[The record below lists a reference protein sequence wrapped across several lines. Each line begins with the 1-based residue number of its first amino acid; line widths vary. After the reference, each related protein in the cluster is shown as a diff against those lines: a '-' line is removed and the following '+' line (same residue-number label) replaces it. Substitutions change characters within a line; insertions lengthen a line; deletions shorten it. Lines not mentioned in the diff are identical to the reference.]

1 MSSDDKKILCILPI
15 CCYPTNNGSNSGSE
29 RINQYVTGL
38 NKLFEYNDIF
48 KKHSVDIFIADNSI
62 RDGDNLPREIL
73 NILPSNVRIITCLQN
88 NFGSKNKGAGLIEQW
103 IYFKDIIEK
112 YDWLIHFEPR
122 QLLLNFNFINNVL
135 ENPRNLFT
143 LGNDKKHFNTGLFT
157 LETRILLDYCKK
169 VNLNNMV
176 NKYISIEN
184 DLYKYIIDHN
194 HKFNLC
200 EKMELLWHDIHTNII
215 YSM

>member
-1 MSSDDKKILCILPI
+1 MSILLELRV
-15 CCYPTNNGSNSGSE
+15 CCYPKNKSSNKGSE
-29 RINQYVTGL
+29 RIQQYVTGL
-38 NKLFEYNDIF
+38 NKFFEYNDIL
-48 KKHSVDIFIADNSI
+48 KQHNVDVYITDNSI
-62 RDGDNLPREIL
+62 SSENKLPIEIL
-73 NILPSNVRIITCLQN
+73 NILPSNVRLITSLEN
-88 NFGSKNKGAGLIEQW
+88 NYGCFNKGAGDIEQW
-103 IYFKDIIEK
+103 IYCKDIIEK

-122 QLLLNFNFINNVL
+122 QLLLNFNFINNFL

-157 LETRILLDYCKK
+157 LETCILLDYCKK

-194 HKFNLC
+194 YKFDLC
-200 EKMELLWHDIHTNII
+200 EKMELLWHDIQTNII
-215 YSM
+215 YSI